1 MQNQDTNYKTIIR
14 ELEKSYDSYI
24 KNKEIVINVVLD
36 TVTIGGGLVLT
47 TSTVGVGTALG
58 ITILGS
64 IIFSENCIRKVYKK
78 KLLNALSVGKLGDV
92 EEIEKYYKQLPK
104 KLREDWSD
112 ANFFPKLADHLK
124 EKFFEDKI
132 YSFDKDNNFNSQEL
146 DDFGGND
153 INDDWVSLTGNDKTV
168 KIISYDS

>member
-64 IIFSENCIRKVYKK
+64 IIFSENCIRK
-78 KLLNALSVGKLGDV
+78 
-92 EEIEKYYKQLPK
+92 
-104 KLREDWSD
+104 R
-112 ANFFPKLADHLK
+112 
-124 EKFFEDKI
+124 
-132 YSFDKDNNFNSQEL
+132 
-146 DDFGGND
+146 
-153 INDDWVSLTGNDKTV
+153 
-168 KIISYDS
+168 